1 MRGGTF
7 CKTYDYVSKCTSGHY
22 PCSGVQEFILSPQM
36 SKITFELWG
45 ASGGDVNDVVYKGK
59 TIKSRGGKGGY
70 IKGEITREALQEFM
84 EKFETNYDEARLFIF
99 VGGKGFSQSDG
110 VSSRGFNVGGKP
122 YENNAGGGGAS
133 SIRMVNFRIKAI
145 PTYYYCA
152 QGEKVLIVAGGGG
165 GASIPSEEVMERGFG
180 EDGADGCGYLDS
192 ETYLYNF
199 SYRQFGR
206 PYGCKGDDIWSQD
219 YMITPGRN
227 VDIQKCESNSICG
240 IGGYN
245 KRGDLFNNY
254 TNFGVNGLRCQLQS
268 TNTLLLPFY
277 AGCQFQMEYDYVAYG
292 AGGGI
297 FAGCSSGLKQEG
309 WFTLSSV
316 CRSSQDSEKVL
327 SDTLDRY
334 PIFLLPT
341 AGGGGGG
348 AGGYIS
354 PYITN
359 VSGNCGSN
367 TGNGRV
373 RICYTIDEPTISKT
387 FTYRKSKYG
396 EIAFSEQICPYK
408 VSDPIESTDYYSL
421 SNHKD
426 NEGKVISNKMAIRCG
441 KNGKWET
448 EEVNGTEQLKYIYKC
463 ELLNKCPNPNKE
475 EDDNKVW
482 DSVIPIVNTG
492 VTTNLEDGTK
502 MQCIVDEEGNAN
514 YYKLHWEKL

>member
-1 MRGGTF
+1 M
-7 CKTYDYVSKCTSGHY
+7 
-22 PCSGVQEFILSPQM
+22 SPQM

-45 ASGGDVNDVVYKGK
+45 ASGGDVNDVVYNGK

-84 EKFETNYDEARLFIF
+84 EKFETNYDEARLLIF

-110 VSSRGFNVGGKP
+110 VSSGGFNVGGEP

-133 SIRMVNFRIKAI
+133 SIRMVNYR
-145 PTYYYCA
+145 TYSRAPQYICA
-152 QGEKVLIVAGGGG
+152 QDEKVLIVAGGGG

-199 SYRQFGR
+199 SYKQYA
-206 PYGCKGDDIWSQD
+206 PWNCTKSEDVWSQD

-240 IGGYN
+240 LGGYN
-245 KRGDLFNNY
+245 KRDGLFNDYANS
-254 TNFGVNGLRCQLQS
+254 GGNGLKCQLDNINGARLNS
-268 TNTLLLPFY
+268 PLKI
-277 AGCQFQMEYDYVAYG
+277 GCQLPLAYDNVAYG
-292 AGGGI
+292 VGGGL
-297 FAGCSSGLKQEG
+297 FAGCP
-309 WFTLSSV
+309 SV
-316 CRSSQDSEKVL
+316 IKEENITIFSFCRTIWELRDVYDFPK
-327 SDTLDRY
+327 
-334 PIFLLPT
+334 PT

-348 AGGYIS
+348 AGGYAS

-359 VSGNCGSN
+359 VSGNCGSH

-408 VSDPIESTDYYSL
+408 VSDPIEGSDYYSL

-475 EDDNKVW
+475 EDKNKVW

>member
-1 MRGGTF
+1 
-7 CKTYDYVSKCTSGHY
+7 
-22 PCSGVQEFILSPQM
+22 
-36 SKITFELWG
+36 
-45 ASGGDVNDVVYKGK
+45 
-59 TIKSRGGKGGY
+59 
-70 IKGEITREALQEFM
+70 M

-145 PTYYYCA
+145 PIYYYCA

-348 AGGYIS
+348 AGGYAS

-359 VSGNCGSN
+359 VSGNCGSH

-387 FTYRKSKYG
+387 FTYR
-396 EIAFSEQICPYK
+396 
-408 VSDPIESTDYYSL
+408 TDYYSL

-475 EDDNKVW
+475 EDKNKVW